1 MRKKRNHHQN
11 CASDFSDIYISEPS
25 ERVRYMVGQ
34 LIGDVMTFQ
43 QRSLSLDLSLSEEE
57 SLLNSFESLQV
68 LTM

>member
-1 MRKKRNHHQN
+1 
-11 CASDFSDIYISEPS
+11 
-25 ERVRYMVGQ
+25 MVGQ